1 MEVLISDK
9 QTFDQRI
16 GLNQRERE
24 REREPEPCDY
34 EGTVLQTEGAA
45 STKDY
50 GRSRPLG
57 VE

>member
-45 STKDY
+45 STKD
-50 GRSRPLG
+50 
-57 VE
+57 